1 MADNFYNFRKIEIRD
16 YQQDAIDKISDAWN
30 SGVTRVMF
38 QMPTGTG
45 KTVVFNQIVKQEL
58 EKNSTVLIVAHREE
72 LIRQNVERLREHFRI
87 EAGTIMGNHRTNP
100 SRPVQVASIKT
111 LDERDLS
118 WLNPSL
124 IIIDEAHHVPAQSYV
139 RLLNK
144 YQKAKILGVTAT
156 PIRLNGEGFT
166 GLFDELITSKSIKEF
181 IKDGHLA
188 DVQFIGRKQIWS
200 KLDLRNISTNNTGDY
215 DSTQLSRIMRQDFV
229 MADLIKSYVK
239 DGEGKKMIVFAV
251 DIDHSKDI
259 VKRYEEAGFKAAH
272 LDGTT
277 KKSERKEIINK
288 FKAGEI
294 QILSNF
300 DIVSEGFDVPD
311 CQVVQLARP
320 TKSLVVYL
328 QQVGRC
334 MRPSTSKPYCIVLD
348 NVGLYQEFGS
358 PKDDRPWTLKA
369 TKDNSTIKN
378 PNPRPFETEFTRTN
392 PEEVDEELIVL
403 EGVNMLTES
412 KTISKSFP
420 EIDDELKL
428 RIEISNCRLEE
439 EKQSKE
445 KELQN
450 LILSQEER
458 LQKIL
463 PTFQSLVE
471 DFCNNDTHW
480 KNEDD
485 KKIFTLRLKISYDF
499 SKNRVKVDLDD
510 REKKVTQYL
519 EVTDID
525 DELDLRAEI
534 LQLTQGIK
542 EKKRD
547 IKALEQGKNI
557 DDFAIKINELRSEIS
572 EFELNKENKS
582 KELRNI
588 IFDQETRL
596 QELVENFRGL
606 VYDFF
611 NKNTQWESED
621 DKKNFVCRLQVF
633 YDFADNR
640 IKFNLDRR
648 FKKII
653 SYLEVIINEISCF
666 SSSKGIENNADYRSY
681 YGDNNLYDYQC
692 LRKGISMIKHLI
704 FEYIFECKTIEILS
718 RDNIFNEV
726 TDIFEKCW
734 RMIFGEYVEFKEL
747 CYYKLEKLLDI
758 STTEII

>member
-1 MADNFYNFRKIEIRD
+1 MAEAFYNFRKIEIRD
-16 YQQDAIDKISDAWN
+16 YQQEGIDKIYGVWN
-30 SGVTRVMF
+30 SGVTKVMF

-58 EKNSTVLIVAHREE
+58 EKKSTVLIVAHREE
-72 LIRQNVERLREHFRI
+72 LIRQNVERLWEYFRI
-87 EAGTIMGNHRTNP
+87 EAGIIMGNHRINP

-124 IIIDEAHHVPAQSYV
+124 IIIDEAHHVPAQSYK

-144 YQKAKILGVTAT
+144 YSESRILGVTAT
-156 PIRLNGEGFT
+156 PIRLNGEGFVD
-166 GLFDELITSKSIKEF
+166 LFDKLITSKPIKEF

-188 DVQFIGRKQIWS
+188 DIQFFGRKQIWS

-215 DSTQLSRIMRQDFV
+215 DSTQLSRMMRQDFV
-229 MADLIKSYVK
+229 MADLVKSYVK

-259 VKRYEEAGFKAAH
+259 VKRYEEAGFRAAH

-311 CQVVQLARP
+311 CAVVQLARP

-334 MRPSTSKPYCIVLD
+334 MRKLEGKDYCIVLD

-369 TKDNSTIKN
+369 TKNNPTITN
-378 PNPRPFETEFTRTN
+378 PSQRNFEEFTRNN
-392 PEEVDEELIVL
+392 PEEVDEDLVVL
-403 EGVNMLTES
+403 EDVDMPTES

-510 REKKVTQYL
+510 REKKVNQYL
-519 EVTDID
+519 EVTDVD

-534 LQLTQGIK
+534 LRLKQAIK

-547 IKALEQGKNI
+547 IKALEQSNNI
-557 DDFAIKINELRSEIS
+557 DDFAIDINELRSEIS
-572 EFELNKENKS
+572 ELELNQENKS
-582 KELRNI
+582 KELRNT
-588 IFDQETRL
+588 IFDQENRL
-596 QELVENFRGL
+596 QKLVENFRGL

-621 DKKNFVCRLQVF
+621 NKKNFVWRLQVS
-633 YDFADNR
+633 YDFLGNT
-640 IKFNLDRR
+640 IKFNLDKR

-666 SSSKGIENNADYRSY
+666 SSYKGIKNNADYSSY
-681 YGDNNLYDYQC
+681 YGDDGLDGYDYWTTVVIHIIHTVIEVEYENA
-692 LRKGISMIKHLI
+692 GILPDELVEIYNKCFALVLGKH
-704 FEYIFECKTIEILS
+704 
-718 RDNIFNEV
+718 FNF
-726 TDIFEKCW
+726 DITYF
-734 RMIFGEYVEFKEL
+734 
-747 CYYKLEKLLDI
+747 
-758 STTEII
+758 SS